1 MLDRALQ
8 ATAALWP
15 DVERAYAWVHAA
27 AHALGNEDDAPARL
41 VRRRFDRV
49 LAKMQRDASQA
60 GSLQGVIRHFCKVSR
75 SWRSGLFHCYSMPEL
90 PRTNNDLEHLFGSY
104 RYHERRASGRKVASP
119 ATVLRGSARLI
130 AATAT
135 RLRAPTARELGRVNR
150 KDWAELR
157 KRLEQRRHARVLRV
171 RFRRDPQQ
179 YLAELEQL
187 ARQSGLPS

>member
-8 ATAALWP
+8 ATSALWP
-15 DVERAYAWVHAA
+15 DIECAYGWVHAA
-27 AHALGNEDDAPARL
+27 AHALGNEDQAPARL

-49 LAKMQRDASQA
+49 LTTMRRDAADA
-60 GSLQGVIRHFCKVSR
+60 GSLQGAIRHFCKLAR
-75 SWRSGLFHCYSMPEL
+75 GWRSGLFHCYSMPGL

-135 RLRAPTARELGRVNR
+135 RLHAPTARELSRVNR

-157 KRLEQRRHARVLRV
+157 KRLEQRRDARVLRT
-171 RFRRDPQQ
+171 RFRRNPHQ
-179 YLAELEQL
+179 YLADLEHL
-187 ARQSGLPS
+187 ACQSGLPP

>member
-1 MLDRALQ
+1 MQ
-8 ATAALWP
+8 Y
-15 DVERAYAWVHAA
+15 AYGWVHAA
-27 AHALGNEDDAPARL
+27 AHALGNQDNAPARL

-49 LAKMQRDASQA
+49 LTTMRRDAADA
-60 GSLQGVIRHFCKVSR
+60 GSLQSAIGHFCKVAR
-75 SWRSGLFHCYSMPEL
+75 SWRPGLFHCYSMPDV

-135 RLRAPTARELGRVNR
+135 RLHAPTAGELARVNR
-150 KDWAELR
+150 KDWTELR
-157 KRLEQRRHARVLRV
+157 KQLEQRRHARVLRT
-171 RFRRDPQQ
+171 RFRRNPQQ

-187 ARQSGLPS
+187 ACQSGLPP